1 MPPTL
6 RATTAAALSVVRRF
20 PPVHWVVHKA
30 ALQLIRTSWGER
42 FVRGVVGAQAQ
53 TDNEYRAWIQA
64 YDTLSDEDRDA
75 IRQHIDRL
83 RQRPVISVAMAAYRS
98 DPHLLHEAVSSV
110 RAQIYPH
117 WELCIADDA
126 SPGEATWAA
135 LQALAAEDPRIR
147 IVRRD
152 ANGGIA
158 AATNSAL
165 ALASGAFVA
174 FMDHDDLLAERALYE
189 VAAELELHPNAD
201 LIYSDEDKIDERG
214 RRSQPHH
221 KTDWN
226 PELMLGVNAVNHL
239 TVVRRSLLTGLGGLR
254 EAFDGAQDHDLVLRA
269 AERATP
275 ARIRHI
281 PWVLYHWRQ
290 HSRPGSFSRSRA
302 AECAAAAA
310 RAVAEHLD
318 RTGQRGT
325 VEEIDLA
332 SRWLRVRHA
341 LPDPKPLVSV
351 IVPTRDRAELLAQ
364 VAEGVLGKTDYAPLE
379 LLIVDN
385 GSEDL
390 ATHALFERLKADA
403 RVRVLDAPGPFNF
416 SRLNNLAAAE
426 ARGEVLVLLNNDISM
441 IRPDWLDEM
450 VAQVVRPHVG
460 AVGAKLYYPDGTLQ
474 HAGVVL
480 GVGDV
485 PDKVAGHLYAGAGD
499 GPGYQGHLAL
509 ARNVSAVTAACLAIR
524 KAVYDDVG
532 GMDEAHLAVAFN
544 DVDLCLKVRDA
555 GYDIVWSP
563 HAALYHHESASRGS
577 DLAPEKLARFQAE
590 VQLMRERWGA
600 VLDADP
606 FYGPVFDKRYA
617 NYRLGSP
624 PDRVAPWA
632 RTSSD
637 NPR

>member
-1 MPPTL
+1 MSRL
-6 RATTAAALSVVRRF
+6 RATTVAALRVVRRF
-20 PPVHWVVHKA
+20 PPVHWLVHQA
-30 ALQLIRTSWGER
+30 ALQMIKTPWGER

-53 TDNEYRAWIQA
+53 TDKEYRAWIAA
-64 YDTLSDEDRDA
+64 YDTLSDQDRDA
-75 IRQHIDRL
+75 IRNHIDRF
-83 RQRPVISVAMAAYRS
+83 RQRPAISVVMTTYRS
-98 DPHLLHEAVSSV
+98 DAYMLYEAVASV
-110 RAQIYPH
+110 MTQLYPH

-126 SPGEATWAA
+126 SPEPGKRLAVAA
-135 LQALAAEDPRIR
+135 FAGEDPRIKFVQR
-147 IVRRD
+147 ET
-152 ANGGIA
+152 NGGIA

-165 ALASGAFVA
+165 ALATGEFVA
-174 FMDHDDLLAERALYE
+174 FLDHDDILAERALYE
-189 VAAELELHPNAD
+189 IAAELDLHPNAD
-201 LIYSDEDKIDERG
+201 LIFSDEDKVDEKG

-226 PELMLGVNAVNHL
+226 AELMLGVNAVNHL
-239 TVVRRSLLTGLGGLR
+239 TVVRRSLLTALGGVR

-290 HSRPGSFSRSRA
+290 HSKPGSFSRSRA

-310 RAVAEHLD
+310 RAVGEHLD
-318 RTGQRGT
+318 RTGQPGT

-341 LPDPKPLVSV
+341 LPDTKPLVSV

-364 VAEGVLGKTDYAPLE
+364 VADGVLAKTDYAPLE

-385 GSEDL
+385 GSEEP
-390 ATHALFERLKADA
+390 ATHALFARLKTDP
-403 RVRVLDAPGPFNF
+403 RVRILPAPGPFNF
-416 SRLNNLAAAE
+416 SALNNLAAAE
-426 ARGEVLVLLNNDISM
+426 AKGEVLLLLNNDISM

-450 VAQVVRPHVG
+450 VAQAIRPNVG
-460 AVGAKLYYPDGTLQ
+460 AVGAKLFYPDGTLQ

-485 PDKVAGHLYAGAGD
+485 PEKVAGHLYAGAGD
-499 GPGYQGHLAL
+499 GPGYQGHVAL

-524 KAVYDDVG
+524 KAVYDEVG
-532 GMDEAHLAVAFN
+532 GMDEARLAVAFN
-544 DVDLCLKVRDA
+544 DVDLCLKVREA
-555 GYDIVWSP
+555 GYDIVWTP
-563 HAALYHHESASRGS
+563 HAALVHHESASRGS

-590 VQLMRERWGA
+590 LRVMRERWGP

-606 FYGPVFDKRYA
+606 FYGAVFDKRYT
-617 NYRLGSP
+617 NYRLGGP
-624 PDRVAPWA
+624 PDRVAPWL
-632 RTSSD
+632 RPSSD
-637 NPR
+637 SPR